1 MPNFLLEIGTEEIP
15 AGYIDRVQL
24 NIFGDILKKLLTDER
39 LSYRE
44 MYVTATPRRIVF
56 HVSELPKQSAS
67 LTKEVTGPKEQV
79 AYDRDGKPTPALL
92 GFAKRY
98 NLSLDQIKLK
108 ETPQGKICATQLT
121 TQGEKTK
128 LILTRLIEPLIKKL
142 PFPKSMWW
150 LDKTLSFPRPIR
162 YLLPIFERT
171 ALKLK
176 INSIPGGHKSY
187 GHPWL
192 SDRKAVLIKSA
203 DLSEYQSKLKK
214 AFVIVDTEERKTI
227 ITEQINQLTKQYAWM
242 VQEPALLNE
251 VTNLVE
257 YPAVQV
263 CNFDEKYL
271 ILPEAVLTT
280 AMKSHQRFFPVRD
293 RRGILLPKFLV
304 VTNNNP
310 KKDRLTPPKAG
321 LIQEG
326 NERVLK
332 ARLADALFFWEQ
344 DKKQPLFSRKEK
356 LKNITFLGTLG
367 SFYEK
372 TERLKTL
379 GKFIAEESGLVYPAE
394 AVVDTGVVQDTVRAA
409 ELCKTDLL
417 TEMVYEFPELQ
428 GLMGYEYARQQHE
441 PKNVALAIKEH
452 YLPRFAGDGLPT
464 SRPGIFLSLAEK
476 FDNLTACFVLNMVPS
491 GSQDPY
497 ALRRQALGI
506 IRIIQTKQLTNLSLN
521 KIIDFSLT
529 QILQTIKNLSDKGKI
544 TLKTVE
550 EHRRDILA
558 FIEDR
563 LVQFYLENAY
573 QIDLIR
579 AVLKTSSALD
589 GTGFDKIPECTMRL
603 NALRELSRQPLWP
616 QLVELVERTYNIG
629 KKASVAGEVNPDL
642 LKEPEEKEVWEIYQ
656 QNKDKIQELIEQ
668 RNYLEASTLYAGV
681 FAEPVH
687 KFFDKVYVNV
697 EDETLRN
704 NRILL
709 MTKINLLY
717 SARIAK
723 LFLLAVK

>member
-1 MPNFLLEIGTEEIP
+1 M
-15 AGYIDRVQL
+15 
-24 NIFGDILKKLLTDER
+24 
-39 LSYRE
+39 
-44 MYVTATPRRIVF
+44 
-56 HVSELPKQSAS
+56 
-67 LTKEVTGPKEQV
+67 
-79 AYDRDGKPTPALL
+79 
-92 GFAKRY
+92 
-98 NLSLDQIKLK
+98 
-108 ETPQGKICATQLT
+108 
-121 TQGEKTK
+121 
-128 LILTRLIEPLIKKL
+128 
-142 PFPKSMWW
+142 
-150 LDKTLSFPRPIR
+150 
-162 YLLPIFERT
+162 
-171 ALKLK
+171 
-176 INSIPGGHKSY
+176 
-187 GHPWL
+187 
-192 SDRKAVLIKSA
+192 
-203 DLSEYQSKLKK
+203 
-214 AFVIVDTEERKTI
+214 
-227 ITEQINQLTKQYAWM
+227 
-242 VQEPALLNE
+242 
-251 VTNLVE
+251 
-257 YPAVQV
+257 
-263 CNFDEKYL
+263 
-271 ILPEAVLTT
+271 
-280 AMKSHQRFFPVRD
+280 
-293 RRGILLPKFLV
+293 
-304 VTNNNP
+304 TNNNP